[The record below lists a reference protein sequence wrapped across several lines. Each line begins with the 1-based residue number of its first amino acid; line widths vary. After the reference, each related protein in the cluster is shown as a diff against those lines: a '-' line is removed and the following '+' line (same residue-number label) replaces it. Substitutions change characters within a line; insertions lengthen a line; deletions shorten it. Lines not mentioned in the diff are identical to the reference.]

1 MVVENLSLPFDRR
14 VWKECCALRD
24 QGYVVSAIS
33 PRGSDSDTASRE
45 TIDGIAIYRYSAFDS
60 TGGTLS
66 YALEFG
72 VALLMTTLLA
82 WVIFFRR
89 GFDVI
94 HLSNPPDLL
103 IFAALPFKLFGKRII
118 FDQHDLS
125 PEIYSEHRRHAEG
138 GFVHRALLAFEYVSY
153 RCADVVICITQSICE
168 IAAVRGRVHRNDIF
182 LVRNGPDLASFAGA
196 TADTSLRHGRQFQ
209 LTYVG
214 MMGPQDGV
222 DILLRAMKAV
232 VADLGRDDVHL
243 HVVGGGTELPHLRKY
258 ADELGIADYVT
269 FAGKQ
274 DYQRVVTAIASAD
287 VCVCPEPKTPMHDRA
302 NLVKLSEYM
311 CLGKPVVAFDLMEVR
326 HSAGDAAVYATPND
340 ERELAAKIDF
350 LLRHPEE
357 RARLGEIAARR
368 VRERLSWDHSKTALY
383 AAYDR
388 VFAKG
393 GVERAEYADKQHVGV
408 RARSR

>member
-24 QGYVVSAIS
+24 RGYVVSAIS
-33 PRGSDSDTASRE
+33 PKGSDSDTASRE
-45 TIDGIAIYRYSAFDS
+45 TIDGVALYRYTPFES
-60 TGGTLS
+60 TGGMLS

-72 VALLMTTLLA
+72 VALAMTTVLS
-82 WVIFFRR
+82 WVILVRR

-103 IFAALPFKLFGKRII
+103 IFAALPFKLLGKKII

-125 PEIYSEHRRHAEG
+125 PEIFSEHRRGAEG
-138 GFVHRALLAFEYVSY
+138 GLVHRALLAFESVSY

-168 IAAVRGRVHRNDIF
+168 MAASRGRVRQDDIF

-196 TADTSLRHGRQFQ
+196 TADGSLRHGRRFL

-222 DILLRAMKAV
+222 DILLRALKLLV
-232 VADLGRDDVHL
+232 TEVGRQDVHL
-243 HVVGGGTELPHLRKY
+243 HLVGGGTELPRLQKY
-258 ADELGIADYVT
+258 AGELGITDYVT

-274 DYQRVVTAIASAD
+274 DYRRVVTAIASAD
-287 VCVCPEPKTPMHDRA
+287 ICVCPDPKTPMNDRA
-302 NLVKLSEYM
+302 NLVKVSEYL

-326 HSAGDAAVYATPND
+326 HSAADAAVYATPND
-340 ERELAAKIDF
+340 EREFASKIDF
-350 LLRHPEE
+350 LLRHPDE
-357 RARLGEIAARR
+357 RARLGELGVGR
-368 VRERLSWDHSKTALY
+368 VRQHLSWDHSKEALF
-383 AAYDR
+383 AAYER
-388 VFAKG
+388 VFA
-393 GVERAEYADKQHVGV
+393 EQPADTEPYPGKRLGLKAPP
-408 RARSR
+408 R

>member
-33 PRGSDSDTASRE
+33 PRGSDCDTASRE
-45 TIDGIAIYRYSAFDS
+45 TIDGIDIYRYSAFDS

-72 VALLMTTLLA
+72 VALLMTSLLA

-125 PEIYSEHRRHAEG
+125 PEIYSEHRRNAEG

-168 IAAVRGRVHRNDIF
+168 IAAVRGRVRREDIF

-258 ADELGIADYVT
+258 ADALGIADYVT

-287 VCVCPEPKTPMHDRA
+287 VCVCPDPKTPMNDRA

-326 HSAGDAAVYATPND
+326 HSAGDAATYATPND

-383 AAYDR
+383 AAYER

-393 GVERAEYADKQHVGV
+393 GVESAEYPDKQHVGV